1 MSSYTRRL
9 HAEIDDLKK
18 ELAAIKT
25 TIKCMPEYNGEKS
38 NVKLPGAVEQVSH
51 VCQKRPLTDH

>member
-25 TIKCMPEYNGEKS
+25 SIKCMPEYNGEKS
-38 NVKLPGAVEQVSH
+38 IVKLPSAVEQVSH
-51 VCQKRPLTDH
+51 FCQKRALTDH